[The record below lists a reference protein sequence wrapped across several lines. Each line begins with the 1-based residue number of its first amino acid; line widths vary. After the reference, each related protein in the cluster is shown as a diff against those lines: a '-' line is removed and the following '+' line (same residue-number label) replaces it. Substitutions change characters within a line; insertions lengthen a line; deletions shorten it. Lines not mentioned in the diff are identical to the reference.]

1 MVSSSWGMVSS
12 LWGMVSL
19 LWRMASSLLNR
30 AWSYRKVPL
39 HLPQQD
45 SRRRGWCA
53 TSSPAEGSNSD
64 KLGQEAPSTNL
75 SQN

>member
-1 MVSSSWGMVSS
+1 MVSSSWGMVST

-39 HLPQQD
+39 HLRSKTHEDEDGARHRHQL
-45 SRRRGWCA
+45 RAA
-53 TSSPAEGSNSD
+53 TRTSWD
-64 KLGQEAPSTNL
+64 KRLRAQT
-75 SQN
+75 

>member
-1 MVSSSWGMVSS
+1 MVSS

-39 HLPQQD
+39 HL
-45 SRRRGWCA
+45 S
-53 TSSPAEGSNSD
+53 E
-64 KLGQEAPSTNL
+64 LLPSAGDDVAHHPHL
-75 SQN
+75 RESC